1 MNLKPI
7 KLGHAKTTSLK
18 VGELKTNPSSISVQ
32 NYDLSDYKENLMS
45 SPSIPRIRKNPL
57 KTKKAFETSE
67 EKKIHNPESP
77 TVVKQNTIKT
87 LL

>member
-1 MNLKPI
+1 
-7 KLGHAKTTSLK
+7 
-18 VGELKTNPSSISVQ
+18 
-32 NYDLSDYKENLMS
+32 MS

-77 TVVKQNTIKT
+77 SIVKQNTIKT
-87 LL
+87 LLQQVKF